1 MPTISLLDK
10 YRLLDAVACDPA
22 RSRIEIG
29 IVACVLHCLDNNSGL
44 ARVGFERLAERT
56 GASRSGVQRGVKNL
70 KRDGILPVHRR
81 GGSNKDGDRMAN
93 VYRPNLSYRPAHLQ
107 TAVDTNEVAGSTN
120 SAGTTSSA
128 DAVDQERRRVGPVAS
143 TLPLP
148 SSLPGFNPGGEEEGV
163 TPPPP
168 SAVTAVGGAVDGGV
182 TDEGDAYLEGFD
194 EFWSACPKREQRKQA
209 MEAYR
214 DVLASGVATPSV
226 LIAAMQRY
234 AIAKAHLTD
243 PKYLKFPHNWL
254 RGECWLEDPQPPKAK
269 PAKSPQPSTEKQTES
284 ARKAAMPEEKKHSAK
299 KKKSRNPEVERR
311 QQAAKSQHYNQFAE
325 NSDPPK
331 PKPHIRKHSP
341 RNIMEHYNFG
351 PVEVLDG
358 WADDGYVEIKVLKTG
373 ITRMVFQGYLGKI
386 ITPSWAR

>member
-1 MPTISLLDK
+1 
-10 YRLLDAVACDPA
+10 
-22 RSRIEIG
+22 
-29 IVACVLHCLDNNSGL
+29 
-44 ARVGFERLAERT
+44 
-56 GASRSGVQRGVKNL
+56 
-70 KRDGILPVHRR
+70 
-81 GGSNKDGDRMAN
+81 MAN

-107 TAVDTNEVAGSTN
+107 AAVDAYDVSGSTN
-120 SAGTTSSA
+120 SADATSSA
-128 DAVDQERRRVGPVAS
+128 DAVDQKRRRTRPVAS

-148 SSLPGFNPGGEEEGV
+148 SSLPGFNPEGEEEGV

-168 SAVTAVGGAVDGGV
+168 GAVTAVGGAVDGGV
-182 TDEGDAYLEGFD
+182 TAGGDAHLERFD

-243 PKYLKFPHNWL
+243 PRYLKFAHNWL

-269 PAKSPQPSTEKQTES
+269 PAKSPQSSTEKQTEL
-284 ARKAAMPEEKKHSAK
+284 ARKAAMPEEKKHSVK
-299 KKKSRNPEVERR
+299 KKRSSNPEVSRSR
-311 QQAAKSQHYNQFAE
+311 QPAKSQHYNQIVE
-325 NSDPPK
+325 NSEPPK
-331 PKPHIRKHSP
+331 PKPHIRNHAP

-358 WADDGYVEIKVLKTG
+358 WTEDGYVEIKELKTG
-373 ITRMVFQGYLGKI
+373 ITRMVFQNYLGRI

>member
-1 MPTISLLDK
+1 MAAVRANHGSVPSVSPMTNRAQTEHSAKDRQPQHSCEPTLPTISLLDK
-10 YRLLDAVACDPA
+10 YRLLDTVACDPA
-22 RSRIEIG
+22 RSRIEIS

-70 KRDGILPVHRR
+70 ERAGVLPVHRR
-81 GGSNKDGDRMAN
+81 GGSSKEGDRMAN
-93 VYRPNLSYRPAHLQ
+93 VSRPNLSYRPAHLQ
-107 TAVDTNEVAGSTN
+107 TALDANEVAGSTN
-120 SAGTTSSA
+120 SAGATSSA
-128 DAVDQERRRVGPVAS
+128 DAIDQERRRTRPVAP

-148 SSLPGFNPGGEEEGV
+148 SSLPGFNPRGEEEGV
-163 TPPPP
+163 TPPP
-168 SAVTAVGGAVDGGV
+168 SGAVTAVGGAVDGGV
-182 TDEGDAYLEGFD
+182 TAGSDAYLEGFD

-226 LIAAMQRY
+226 LIAAMQQY

-284 ARKAAMPEEKKHSAK
+284 ARKAAMPEEKSTPPRR
-299 KKKSRNPEVERR
+299 RNQET
-311 QQAAKSQHYNQFAE
+311 
-325 NSDPPK
+325 PK
-331 PKPHIRKHSP
+331 
-341 RNIMEHYNFG
+341 
-351 PVEVLDG
+351 
-358 WADDGYVEIKVLKTG
+358 
-373 ITRMVFQGYLGKI
+373 
-386 ITPSWAR
+386 